1 MDMRKRIEN
10 GELFL
15 DNCQGLDQERSLAKT
30 RMVEFNQSLPDEID
44 LRQALKKEIFGK
56 PTNSWIEPPFYFCY
70 GKNIKLGNQCYINF
84 NCNFIDDGK
93 ILIGDKVMFGA
104 NVTIATVGHPIFP
117 EYRKFMYAESVTIH
131 DNCWIGAG
139 VVITPG
145 VTIGENT
152 VIGAGSIVTKDI
164 PANSIAFGNP
174 CKVVREIDEND
185 KKFYRKNRPI
195 ILSELA
201 EVEKCNELG

>member
-1 MDMRKRIEN
+1 MDMRERIEN

-15 DNCQGLDQERSLAKT
+15 DNCQGLDLERSLAKT
-30 RMVEFNQSLPDEID
+30 RMVTFNQSLPEEID
-44 LRQALKKEIFGK
+44 LRQTLKKEIFGVE
-56 PTNSWIEPPFYFCY
+56 TNSWIEPPFYFCY

-93 ILIGDKVMFGA
+93 ILIGNKVMFGA
-104 NVTIATVGHPIFP
+104 NVTIATVGHPISP
-117 EYRKFMYAESVTIH
+117 DHRKFMYAEPVTIH

-174 CKVVREIDEND
+174 CKVVREIDEAD

-201 EVEKCNELG
+201 EIERCNETT